1 MSLLSVPYLLR
12 PAPGYLFPH
21 VSRQAPPTGTRLSLS
36 TCVTSSSSD
45 RHHVIFGQHPVTSG
59 RAPTLSRGGTV
70 AEQAADWQDIRPA
83 QAVLVDVP
91 AAPTDLHRILN
102 CVPRQCVPAPTPHLV
117 RYRRQPANRSG
128 VSRSRCSCDT
138 MLPKVS
144 YAIWSSTAPPSSSTA
159 PVSSNSSRTEFRW
172 SVRIPLH
179 PLTGVRGS
187 EIHPREGL
195 VTRDF
200 HASRAGFPSSQQ
212 VVPSGRGGS
221 GPASGARWDS
231 RMAGNWQ
238 QRRATGS

>member
-1 MSLLSVPYLLR
+1 MRY
-12 PAPGYLFPH
+12 
-21 VSRQAPPTGTRLSLS
+21 
-36 TCVTSSSSD
+36 D
-45 RHHVIFGQHPVTSG
+45 
-59 RAPTLSRGGTV
+59 V
-70 AEQAADWQDIRPA
+70 AEGIIRD
-83 QAVLVDVP
+83 LVENVT
-91 AAPTDLHRILN
+91 ALVQHRTGFVQL
-102 CVPRQCVPAPTPHLV
+102 QPHRV
-117 RYRRQPANRSG
+117 QMVG
-128 VSRSRCSCDT
+128 Q
-138 MLPKVS
+138 
-144 YAIWSSTAPPSSSTA
+144 
-159 PVSSNSSRTEFRW
+159 
-172 SVRIPLH
+172 IPLH